1 MRTAQQPQVPKSQPR
16 FTPSMPTSSRR
27 TSSKM
32 AFDGAM
38 AWTSCPLTVADQI
51 VFGADGIIVTCSF
64 PTMFLTLGTPSMNVG
79 YHSDPRTRPFLPRT
93 DFQTNQN
100 RLHQQF
106 EHRGMIGDPCQQA
119 FLPLDSRWS
128 KSRGERQ
135 GRG

>member
-32 AFDGAM
+32 ALDGAM
-38 AWTSCPLTVADQI
+38 AWTSCPFTVADQI

-64 PTMFLTLGTPSMNVG
+64 PTMFLTLGTPSMNVR
-79 YHSDPRTRPFLPRT
+79 YHSNPRIMPFLPRT
-93 DFQTNQN
+93 GFQTNRNPPPQ
-100 RLHQQF
+100 RF
-106 EHRGMIGDPCQQA
+106 EHRGTIGGLCQRA
-119 FLPLDSRWS
+119 FLPLDSKWS
-128 KSRGERQ
+128 KSKGERQ

>member
-1 MRTAQQPQVPKSQPR
+1 MSTAQQPHVPKSQPR

-32 AFDGAM
+32 ALDGAM

-79 YHSDPRTRPFLPRT
+79 YHSNPRITPFLPRT
-93 DFQTNQN
+93 GFQTNRN
-100 RLHQQF
+100 RLHQRF
-106 EHRGMIGDPCQQA
+106 EHRGTTGGCYQQA
-119 FLPLDSRWS
+119 SLLPDWRWS
-128 KSRGERQ
+128 KSKGVRQ